1 MVFRRTTLLVLIGL
15 VLCRFVWAEAL
26 VSPTLTL
33 PEYIAELDRLAAVLP
48 NSNEHPNELAA
59 IATGVPDS
67 WQVTTSDGRT
77 FVISSSSLRTEL
89 QQQTPGSIDAARR
102 CLAILREQAATY
114 DHVNGDMGAQ
124 RARLNEILARR
135 EFRNV
140 HGPTLLE
147 RLQRYLLSALL
158 RLLNRIF
165 GSSAVPVISR
175 VLVWVLVG
183 LAVFVMAFMIYRS
196 VRRKTAFE
204 SIMPEALPVSAKQW
218 SVWITEARAA
228 AAQGLWRDAIHLAY
242 WAGISFLEAL
252 GMWRPDRART
262 PREYT
267 RLLPAGS
274 PYHPTLTALTRR
286 LEVVWYGYET
296 ADEQAYR
303 QTLSELENMGCR

>member
-1 MVFRRTTLLVLIGL
+1 MLLRRTALMVFTSVF
-15 VLCRFVWAEAL
+15 LCQFVWAETP
-26 VSPTLTL
+26 VSPTLSL
-33 PEYIAELDRLAAVLP
+33 PEYISELDRLEAAL
-48 NSNEHPNELAA
+48 SDSDAQANELAT
-59 IATGVPDS
+59 IAAGLPDS
-67 WQVTTSDGRT
+67 WQVTTSDGRR
-77 FVISSSSLRTEL
+77 FVIPSSSLRTGL
-89 QQQTPGSIDAARR
+89 QQHTPGSIDAARR
-102 CLAILREQAATY
+102 CVAVLREQAATY
-114 DHVNGDMGAQ
+114 DRVNGDMGAQ
-124 RARLNEILARR
+124 RARLNGILSRR

-140 HGPTLLE
+140 HGPTLFE
-147 RLQRYLLSALL
+147 RLQRYLVSALL

-183 LAVFVMAFMIYRS
+183 LAVLVMAFMIYRS
-196 VRRKTAFE
+196 VRRRTAFE

-218 SVWITEARAA
+218 SVWMTEARAA

-274 PYHPTLTALTRR
+274 PYHPALTALTRR
-286 LEVVWYGYET
+286 LEVVWYGYEA

-303 QTLSELENMGCR
+303 QTVSELENLGCR